1 MSKSKNKSQEKRQ
14 GFDWEQLGKKGK
26 RDATIKEEIDSLRE
40 SFINVLL
47 NGEEKITE
55 KKFTTDI
62 LPELEHKVEDL
73 CSKYEIDR
81 KEQDRRKDSILKELT
96 NFYHSYITTETYA
109 ELSIDAVQIYNILN
123 ALKNIVDEV
132 EFKLVKDHIALR
144 FMDPSRINLVQI
156 FLTAKTYIFFRE
168 GKACVDLDD
177 FAKVVKANTTEKSV
191 TTLRFTPSEV
201 LITKESETYRTSV
214 HTSLSQLDLDIEEIP
229 MGEIFKI
236 QYPFSFAISRGQFDY
251 ILNELDV
258 LSEIVNIKVN
268 MDHIEF
274 YNSGQIGSRT
284 IPFEEKDIKYLTYT
298 EYEKEKEQEEDTEEN
313 SEEQEDIFH
322 ALSAFSYK
330 FLDTFSK
337 LSSLLTSNDPI
348 HFFARSQHPLKIYI
362 ELPLIDSRKTN
373 IGTLKAWSFLACRAE
388 EAEFDEDDELDDF

>member
-1 MSKSKNKSQEKRQ
+1 MSKSKNKSQEKIQ

-40 SFINVLL
+40 RFINVLL

-55 KKFTTDI
+55 KKFTTGI
-62 LPELEHKVEDL
+62 LPEVEHKVEDL

-81 KEQDRRKDSILKELT
+81 KEQDRRKDNILKELT
-96 NFYHSYITTETYA
+96 NFYNSYIKTKTYA

-144 FMDPSRINLVQI
+144 FMDPSRITLVQI
-156 FLTAKTYIFFRE
+156 IITAKTYRFFEE
-168 GKACVDLDD
+168 GKICVNLDD
-177 FAKVVKANTTEKSV
+177 FAKVIKANATEKSL
-191 TTLRFTPSEV
+191 TTLKFIPSQV

-229 MGEIFKI
+229 MEEIFKI

-284 IPFEEKDIKYLTYT
+284 IPFQEKDIKYLTYT
-298 EYEKEKEQEEDTEEN
+298 EYEKEKEQE
-313 SEEQEDIFH
+313 DILH
-322 ALSAFSYK
+322 ATSAFSYK

-362 ELPLIDSRKTN
+362 ELPLIDSRKAN

-388 EAEFDEDDELDDF
+388 EAEFDEDGELDDF